1 MSTKLRDSLRIPQF
15 SNFFESPALDNCETS
30 ANICSNLEQMN
41 NHRSDILNH
50 EKILS
55 VIKGLEQ
62 NPAIIQRDLALKFKV
77 SLEIVSDARKK
88 HHMVEITTMGA
99 I

>member
-1 MSTKLRDSLRIPQF
+1 MKL
-15 SNFFESPALDNCETS
+15 
-30 ANICSNLEQMN
+30 
-41 NHRSDILNH
+41 DILNH

-55 VIKGLEQ
+55 IFKELEQ

-88 HHMVEITTMGA
+88 HHMAEITTMGA